1 MAGFSNFSSVAAA
14 LRQPNFAYYLLGG
27 APSLAGIWVHRVAV
41 AWLTWELTHSGTW
54 LGLIAFADLFPTV
67 LVTPLAGAVADRVDR
82 RWLAIGSQIFS
93 MLQALAL
100 AFLTMSGRIEIWS
113 LFVLTLFLGVVQA
126 VNTAARLSMVPNLME
141 REHLPTALALDSASF
156 NLSRFFGPA
165 LAGGIILMWGVG
177 PAFLFNAVTYVIY
190 LWALFKLRMIRDEG
204 GEHKRGG
211 LLSQSLDGIRY
222 VAAHAGLG
230 PLLVLLIIIA
240 LGVKPFLELLPG
252 FADDVFHRGVQG
264 LAHLTAV
271 SGIGAF
277 IAAIWIA
284 GRGTTAGLTRVVLGG
299 VLLGALSII
308 VFTATDIYA
317 VGLTGAFLAGVAV
330 VLCGTGTQIMMQHT
344 VAGEMRGRVMSLY
357 GVIYRGGPALGAL
370 AMGTAS
376 EVIGL
381 QWAVAAGGI
390 LVVVAWVWML
400 RYRHTM
406 IAALEPQPGAV
417 DQSSSSSAPTRP
429 LR

>member
-1 MAGFSNFSSVAAA
+1 MAGFTDFSSVAGA
-14 LRQPNFAYYLLGG
+14 LRQPNFAYYLYGG

-67 LVTPLAGAVADRVDR
+67 VVTPIAGAIADRVDR
-82 RWLAIGSQIFS
+82 RWLAIVSQAAS
-93 MLQALAL
+93 MAQAVAL
-100 AFLTMSGRIEIWS
+100 AFLTMSGLINIWS
-113 LFVLTLFLGVVQA
+113 LFLLTLFLGAVQG

-141 REHLPTALALDSASF
+141 RQHLPTALALDSVVF
-156 NLSRFFGPA
+156 NLSRFLGPA
-165 LAGGIILMWGVG
+165 LAGGIIVLWGVG
-177 PAFLFNAVTYVIY
+177 PAFLFNAATYVIY
-190 LWALFKLRMIRDEG
+190 LWALFRLRMIRDEG
-204 GEHKRGG
+204 GGQKRGG
-211 LLSQSLDGIRY
+211 LLRQSLDGIRY
-222 VAAHAGLG
+222 AAAHAGLG

-277 IAAIWIA
+277 FAAIWLA
-284 GRGTTAGLTRVVLGG
+284 WRGIPIGLTRVVLFG

-308 VFTATDIYA
+308 VFTATDIY
-317 VGLTGAFLAGVAV
+317 VLGLTGAFLAGVSV
-330 VLCGTGTQIMMQHT
+330 VLCGTSTQTLMQHA
-344 VAGEMRGRVMSLY
+344 VEGQMRGRVMSLY

-390 LVVVAWVWML
+390 IVAVLWAWML
-400 RYRHTM
+400 RYRRTM
-406 IAALEPQPGAV
+406 TAALEPRGEIA
-417 DQSSSSSAPTRP
+417 D
-429 LR
+429 